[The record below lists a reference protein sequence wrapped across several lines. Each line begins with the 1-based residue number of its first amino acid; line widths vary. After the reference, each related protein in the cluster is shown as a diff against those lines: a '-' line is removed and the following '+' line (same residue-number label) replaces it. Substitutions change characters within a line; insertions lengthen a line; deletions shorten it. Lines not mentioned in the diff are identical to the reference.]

1 MYMCVYI
8 YIYIY
13 LYSCTCL
20 SLHTHLHIH
29 IHTYIYIC
37 TRVCAYVHIMSS
49 IATTTFAIATTTA
62 TISAAAYW
70 GVFRL
75 GVLGVAFIWVQVAF
89 LGHPPAMLIL
99 SCVATLDAMGKG
111 SFKLL
116 FSIES
121 SVAHQLK
128 NGLAEGWTTK
138 AAIYTHM

>member
-1 MYMCVYI
+1 MYWLYI
-8 YIYIY
+8 YKYMHMSIPTYTLTY
-13 LYSCTCL
+13 TY
-20 SLHTHLHIH
+20 
-29 IHTYIYIC
+29 TYIYIC
-37 TRVCAYVHIMSS
+37 THVCAYVHIMTST
-49 IATTTFAIATTTA
+49 ATTTFAIATTTA

-128 NGLAEGWTTK
+128 NGSLHPNKGKTC
-138 AAIYTHM
+138 M